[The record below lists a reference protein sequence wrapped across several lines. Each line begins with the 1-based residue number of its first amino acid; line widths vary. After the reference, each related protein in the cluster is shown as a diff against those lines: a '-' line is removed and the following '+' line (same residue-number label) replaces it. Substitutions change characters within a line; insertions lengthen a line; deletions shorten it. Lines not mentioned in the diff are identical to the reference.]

1 MPPAHAAAVVT
12 MMGAF
17 VRCTI
22 EIRRSGNRRADDLS
36 FDYARRAIES
46 RPVPPL
52 DPCGVYGSFSGDF
65 GQPSAR
71 RKADDAGRTTYR
83 AV

>member
-1 MPPAHAAAVVT
+1 

-22 EIRRSGNRRADDLS
+22 EIRWSGNRRADDLS
-36 FDYARRAIES
+36 FDYARRAIEP
-46 RPVPPL
+46 RPVPL

-65 GQPSAR
+65 RQPSAR